1 MANAVLYLLS
11 EWCPL
16 LLYFGQLVRECNWP
30 GENNGTGL
38 RAQEVLQ
45 LSLRL
50 LRRLQRGPCDTV
62 LKYECTIMCKLLYS
76 SKWHQ
81 DLPG

>member
-16 LLYFGQLVRECNWP
+16 LLYLGHLVRECNWA
-30 GENNGTGL
+30 GENNGTGS

-45 LSLRL
+45 LSLCL
-50 LRRLQRGPCDTV
+50 LRRL
-62 LKYECTIMCKLLYS
+62 
-76 SKWHQ
+76 
-81 DLPG
+81 